1 MKKTRV
7 DFPTKERL
15 LDAAQ
20 GLMLAKG
27 FTATTVDEICEK
39 AKLTK
44 GSFFHYFKSKEELGK
59 AALNRFVAMM
69 TQRFQEAPFH
79 QESDPLKRIYGYLDC
94 AIQCSKDPKAP
105 KACLLGIFSQEL
117 SDGYPQI
124 RSLCCGHFSQ
134 WAEGL
139 RKDLGEAKAKYAPK
153 KDLDARSLAEHIIA
167 VMEGSLILAKAQQD
181 KGVIE
186 QSLKHLKQYLRS
198 LFGR

>member
-1 MKKTRV
+1 MRV
-7 DFPTKERL
+7 TQEHSPTKEKL

-20 GLMLAKG
+20 ELMLAKG
-27 FTATTVDEICEK
+27 FAATTVEEICGK
-39 AKLTK
+39 ARLTK
-44 GSFFHYFKSKEELGK
+44 GSFFHYFESKEELGK
-59 AALNRFVAMM
+59 TALNRFVAAMA
-69 TQRFQEAPFH
+69 QRFQEAPFH
-79 QESDPLKRIYGYLDC
+79 KEADPLKRVYGYLDC

-117 SDGYPQI
+117 SDDHPQI

-139 RKDLGEAKAKYAPK
+139 RKDLEEAKAKYASK
-153 KDLDARSLAEHIIA
+153 KTLNARSLAEHIIA
-167 VMEGSLILAKAQQD
+167 VMEGSMILAKAQQNR
-181 KGVIE
+181 GVIE